1 MVFAV
6 ASSASGTACH
16 PVVPV
21 EHIIVAE
28 RKVGTG
34 IAVAII
40 HISAEVVVV
49 QHVVVDNHVGVVA
62 VVVLDADVTMGNLP
76 LEITI
81 PIV

>member
-34 IAVAII
+34 IAVAIV

-49 QHVVVDNHVGVVA
+49 QHVVVDDNIGIVA
-62 VVVLDADVTMGNLP
+62 IVVLYADIATNNLP
-76 LEITI
+76 FEITV
-81 PIV
+81 PVV